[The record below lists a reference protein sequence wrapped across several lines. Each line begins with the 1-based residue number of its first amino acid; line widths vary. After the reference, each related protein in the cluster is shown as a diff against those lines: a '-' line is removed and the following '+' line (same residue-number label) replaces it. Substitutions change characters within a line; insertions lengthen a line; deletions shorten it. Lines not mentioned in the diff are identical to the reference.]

1 MSYGT
6 NYNGIENNKTET
18 KMRWSDKACPRW
30 GFTIFHVSER
40 LGCSVRHARRLLKK
54 FDIPTGLLKRP
65 VRLRDGKIVN
75 RRFLVL
81 TETSLEMLLIAH
93 GGLRLARTSLYG
105 PQNENLNK
113 SDG

>member
-1 MSYGT
+1 MK
-6 NYNGIENNKTET
+6 NNKTET
-18 KMRWSDKACPRW
+18 KMRWSSKVCPAW
-30 GFTIFHVSER
+30 GFTTFHVADR
-40 LGCSVRHARRLLKK
+40 LGCSVRHVRRLLKK

-93 GGLRLARTSLYG
+93 GGLRLAGTSLRG
-105 PQNENLNK
+105 PQNKNLNK
-113 SDG
+113 RDG